1 MSLKRV
7 VTPVVDFA
15 ATRPWIV
22 LGASAAMLLG
32 CLLFAR
38 RLELRADF
46 IELLPRDSPAFRA
59 FEHQLGRVG
68 GGATFLIG
76 IESPDRKA
84 NERLVDDL
92 AAALEA
98 ERAERSRCG
107 PRCGAEPIA
116 FVESGT
122 RDVRKF
128 FEENKWLYASL
139 DDLED
144 ADRELDRQIALRSG
158 LVEDLFDDEAAPSAN
173 KGAPGDPPSAG
184 VTGPPRKPALGLD
197 AYRARWDR
205 AAQRMNDFPTGYFAN
220 DDGTTMVLRIVTNAS
235 GMGGASGDAF
245 LEAMARRVSSMDV
258 THRYNPQMRVGFA
271 GDIPNA
277 VAEKQAILGQAFWA
291 TAAALL
297 LILGGIVLY
306 YRSVASLIVIIVPA
320 VLGVSAAYAFAT
332 AVFGYVNLPGAF
344 LGAIILGNGI
354 NYPIVLLSRYREF
367 CARGMAKRAARVE
380 AVLNAFRSELVGA
393 CVASIAYGSL
403 TITQFRGFSQFGAI
417 GFVGMLFVWLS
428 IIPVVP
434 ALVVVVERAE
444 LKLGRRDMA
453 DGMRSDGSSGP
464 LLRWLAKTT
473 ERRPVP
479 IVLAASAV
487 CAVAASLLPGYFRDP
502 WEYDFSKLDSRS
514 SKTGGAG
521 EWSNRVDAVFQ
532 GKQNISGVLLLA
544 DSANQTP
551 LVKAKIL
558 ASDAADPRGRLIDDI
573 VTLDDFLPG
582 PREEQIA
589 KLAVL
594 ARLRER
600 LSPRIVDDLPPDERI
615 RVREMIPPDGLRV
628 VEGKD
633 LPALIRRRFE
643 ENDGRIGT
651 PMYVKYKFGVS
662 FSNGHTLLRMAKATD
677 AVVLDDGTVVQTA
690 SRATIFAEMVRS
702 MQRDGPFATAA
713 AFLAVSLVIILATRT
728 RRGASSVLL
737 ALVMGVTCLVG
748 FAATTGTKL
757 NFLNFIALPITFGI
771 GCEYP
776 FNVYDRTRLLR
787 GDIASA
793 LARTGGAV
801 ALCSYTTIVGY
812 ASMLFSDNGA
822 LRSFGTLAMFGEV
835 ACVSMAL
842 LFLPAL
848 LHVLSGTARGR
859 RAESEA

>member
-1 MSLKRV
+1 MSLKRLV
-7 VTPVVDFA
+7 RRVVDFA
-15 ATRPWIV
+15 AAKPWIV
-22 LGASAAMLLG
+22 LGASAAMLLA
-32 CLLFAR
+32 CLFFAR

-68 GGATFLIG
+68 GGATFLVG

-84 NERLVDDL
+84 NERMVDDL

-98 ERAERSRCG
+98 ERADRARCG
-107 PRCGAEPIA
+107 PRCGPEPIA
-116 FVESGT
+116 YVESGT
-122 RDVRKF
+122 REVRDF
-128 FEENKWLYASL
+128 FESNRWLYASL
-139 DDLED
+139 DDLES

-158 LVEDLFDDEAAPSAN
+158 LVEDLFDDDD
-173 KGAPGDPPSAG
+173 GATPEGASAG
-184 VTGPPRKPALGLD
+184 TRPGEPKEPPRKPALGLD
-197 AYRARWDR
+197 AYRARWET
-205 AAQRMNDFPTGYFAN
+205 AAKRMNDFPTGYFAN
-220 DDGTTMVLRIVTNAS
+220 DSGTTLVLRIVTNAS
-235 GMGGASGDAF
+235 GLGGASGDDF
-245 LEAMARRVSSMDV
+245 LAAMSRRVNAMDV
-258 THRYNPQMRVGFA
+258 THRYNAEMRVGFA

-277 VAEKQAILGQAFWA
+277 VAEKQAILGQAIWA
-291 TAAALL
+291 TAAALA
-297 LILGGIVLY
+297 LILGGIVVY
-306 YRSVASLIVIIVPA
+306 YRSVASLVIIIVPA
-320 VLGVSAAYAFAT
+320 ILGVSAAYAFAT

-367 CARGMAKRAARVE
+367 CARGMTKRVARVE
-380 AVLNAFRSELVGA
+380 AVVNAFRSELVGA

-434 ALVVVVERAE
+434 ALVVVVERTA

-453 DGMRSDGSSGP
+453 DGLRQDGSSGP
-464 LLRWLAKTT
+464 LLRLLAGIT
-473 ERRPVP
+473 ERRRVP
-479 IVLAASAV
+479 IVLAASTV
-487 CAVAASLLPGYFRDP
+487 CAIAASLLPGYFRDP

-514 SKTGGAG
+514 SKAGGAG

-544 DSANQTP
+544 DTADQAP

-558 ASDAADPRGRLIDDI
+558 AADAADPQGRLIDDI

-582 PREEQIA
+582 ARQEQEA

-600 LSPRIVDDLPPDERI
+600 LSPRIVDDLPADERV
-615 RVREMIPPDGLRV
+615 RVREMIPPEDLRI

-677 AVVLDDGTVVQTA
+677 SVALDDGTVVQTA

-702 MQRDGPFATAA
+702 MERDGPFATTA
-713 AFLAVSLVIILATRT
+713 AFLAVMVVVILATRT

-737 ALVMGVTCLVG
+737 SLVMGVTCLVG
-748 FAATTGTKL
+748 FAAATGTKL

-776 FNVYDRTRLLR
+776 FNVYDRTRILR
-787 GDIASA
+787 GDITSA
-793 LARTGGAV
+793 VARTGGAV

-822 LRSFGTLAMFGEV
+822 LRSFGTLAMAGEV
-835 ACVSMAL
+835 ACVAMAL
-842 LFLPAL
+842 VFLPSL
-848 LHVLSGTARGR
+848 LHVLSGPIR
-859 RAESEA
+859 RRPPEMAA

>member
-1 MSLKRV
+1 MKLKRL
-7 VTPVVDFA
+7 VTGVVDFA
-15 ATRPWIV
+15 ATKPWIV
-22 LGASAAMLLG
+22 LGASALMLLG
-32 CLLFAR
+32 CLLYAR

-68 GGATFLIG
+68 GGATFLVG
-76 IESPDRKA
+76 VESPDRAA
-84 NERLVDDL
+84 NERLIDDL

-98 ERAERSRCG
+98 DRAERAHCG
-107 PRCGAEPIA
+107 PSCGPDPIA
-116 FVESGT
+116 YVESGT
-122 RDVRKF
+122 REVRDF
-128 FEENKWLYASL
+128 FESKKWLYASL
-139 DDLED
+139 EDLEG

-158 LVEDLFDDEAAPSAN
+158 LVEDLFDDDDGSTP
-173 KGAPGDPPSAG
+173 KGGTGDAHPTDGGKA
-184 VTGPPRKPALGLD
+184 PRKPALGLD
-197 AYRARWDR
+197 AYRERWDR
-205 AAQRMNDFPTGYFAN
+205 ASKRMNDFPSGYFAN
-220 DDGTTMVLRIVTNAS
+220 DAGTTMVLRIVTNAS
-235 GMGGASGDAF
+235 GMGGASGDVF
-245 LEAMARRVSSMDV
+245 LADMTRRVNGMDV
-258 THRYNPQMRVGFA
+258 IHRYHPEMRIGFA

-277 VAEKQAILGQAFWA
+277 VAEKQAILGQAVWA
-291 TAAALL
+291 TLAALV
-297 LILGGIVLY
+297 LIVAGIVVY
-306 YRSVASLIVIIVPA
+306 YRSFASLIIIVTPA

-367 CARGMAKRAARVE
+367 CARGMPKRVARVE

-434 ALVVVVERAE
+434 ALVVLVERISH
-444 LKLGRRDMA
+444 KFGRRDLA
-453 DGMRSDGSSGP
+453 EGMRDDGSSGP
-464 LLRWLAKTT
+464 LLRFLAGAT
-473 ERRPVP
+473 EKGCVP
-479 IVLAASAV
+479 IVIAGFAVFAAAAST
-487 CAVAASLLPGYFRDP
+487 LPKYFRDP

-514 SKTGGAG
+514 SKAGGAG

-544 DSANQTP
+544 DTAAQTP

-558 ASDAADPRGRLIDDI
+558 ALDAADAQGRLIDDI
-573 VTLDDFLPG
+573 VTIGDFLPG
-582 PREEQIA
+582 TRPEQEA
-589 KLAVL
+589 KLDVL
-594 ARLRER
+594 TRLRER
-600 LSPRIVDDLPPDERI
+600 LTPRIIDDLPLDEQA
-615 RVREMIPPDGLRV
+615 RVREMIPPGDLHV

-643 ENDGRIGT
+643 EKDGRIGT

-677 AVVLDDGTVVQTA
+677 AVKLGDGTVVQTA
-690 SRATIFAEMVRS
+690 SRATIFAEMIRS
-702 MQRDGPFATAA
+702 MERDGPFATGA
-713 AFLAVSLVIILATRT
+713 AFLAVMVVVIVATRT
-728 RRGASSVLL
+728 RRGAFSVLL
-737 ALVMGVTCLVG
+737 SLVMGVTCLVG
-748 FAATTGTKL
+748 FAATVDTKL

-787 GDIASA
+787 GDISAA

-801 ALCSYTTIVGY
+801 ALCSYTTAIGY

-822 LRSFGTLAMFGEV
+822 LRSFGTLAMFGEI

-842 LFLPAL
+842 VFLPSL
-848 LHVLSGTARGR
+848 LHVLPGSARR
-859 RAESEA
+859 PRPAPSA